1 MELPNWRG
9 YALDWLRDAIVA
21 HKAREMG
28 QQWQDV
34 GQALLQLLRDEEAL
48 AQVPPEA
55 AWAIVDGLLGGVRD
69 MESAV
74 RRARRHDL
82 PPKARRATG
91 DLLYAL
97 GEVRD
102 VLERYVV
109 PQAERRFGA
118 PPRQN

>member
-1 MELPNWRG
+1 
-9 YALDWLRDAIVA
+9 
-21 HKAREMG
+21 
-28 QQWQDV
+28 
-34 GQALLQLLRDEEAL
+34 
-48 AQVPPEA
+48 
-55 AWAIVDGLLGGVRD
+55 